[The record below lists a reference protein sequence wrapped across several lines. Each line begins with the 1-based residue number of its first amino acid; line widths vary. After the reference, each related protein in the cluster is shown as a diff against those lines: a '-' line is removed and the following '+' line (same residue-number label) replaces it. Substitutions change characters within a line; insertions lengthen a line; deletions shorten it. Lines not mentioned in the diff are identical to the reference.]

1 MTNLFL
7 QDKKSGKTPLM
18 YAIEKKNHELVETI
32 LKCVDSDKVRNV
44 VKTQAFDGSSCIKIA
59 EGLKGSFD
67 VEIWNKL
74 WNSLQSAAN
83 GSSARYHFQSPHVW
97 DMTLFFCRGLST

>member
-1 MTNLFL
+1 
-7 QDKKSGKTPLM
+7 M
-18 YAIEKKNHELVETI
+18 YAIEQKNPQLVETI
-32 LKCVDSDKVRNV
+32 LKCVDPDKVKNV

-74 WNSLQSAAN
+74 WNYLQSAAN
-83 GSSARYHFQSPHVW
+83 GSITRHQFQAPQVYWHW
-97 DMTLFFCRGLST
+97 CRGCTVQTLKR